1 MLAPERSSAVTSTDT
16 AAIEVK
22 SLEKTYASVGRD
34 GKTTETHALHDI
46 NICVEQG
53 EFICIVGAS
62 GCGKSTLLR
71 IIAGCEGLTSGEL
84 LVMGRTVSKPGP
96 DRCMVFQDYALF
108 PWLTVAQNIAYGPRQ
123 AARPKAEVEA
133 LTERYLEMVG
143 LRKFTNRFPF
153 ELSGGMK
160 QRVAIARVLAN
171 DPAVILMDE
180 PFGALDAITRSGLQ
194 ANLLEIWE
202 ANKKTVL
209 FITHSVDEAVY
220 LADRVI
226 VLSPQ
231 PAGRLK
237 LEVRVDLPRP
247 RDIASVDFN
256 RLKRVL
262 LDAIA
267 PDLAAAAD
275 VSSE

>member
-1 MLAPERSSAVTSTDT
+1 MLADLIP
-16 AAIEVK
+16 AIETK
-22 SLEKTYASVGRD
+22 HLDKTYISQSRD
-34 GKTTETHALHDI
+34 GSFAETHALSDI
-46 NICVEQG
+46 NLTIKQG
-53 EFICIVGAS
+53 EFICIIGAS

-71 IIAGCEGLTSGEL
+71 IVAGFETLSTGEMH
-84 LVMGRTVSKPGP
+84 VMGKSINGPGP
-96 DRCMVFQDYALF
+96 DRGMVFQDYALF
-108 PWLTVAQNIAYGPRQ
+108 PWLSVAANIAYGPKQ
-123 AARPKAEVEA
+123 AGLPKEQIAE

-143 LRKFTNRFPF
+143 LKKFRNRYPH

-180 PFGALDAITRSGLQ
+180 PFGALDAITRNGLQ
-194 ANLLEIWE
+194 ESLLEIWQK
-202 ANKKTVL
+202 AKKTIL

-226 VLSPQ
+226 VLSPH
-231 PAGRLK
+231 PGRLK
-237 LEVRVDLPRP
+237 MEIPIDLPRP

-256 RLKRVL
+256 RLKRDM

-267 PDLAAAAD
+267 PDIAVEAAAEA
-275 VSSE
+275 S

>member
-1 MLAPERSSAVTSTDT
+1 MLADLVP
-16 AAIEVK
+16 AIETK
-22 SLEKTYASVGRD
+22 HLDKTYLSQSRD
-34 GKTTETHALHDI
+34 GSFSETHALSDI
-46 NICVEQG
+46 NLSIAQG
-53 EFICIVGAS
+53 EFICIIGAS

-71 IIAGCEGLTSGEL
+71 IVAGFETLSTGEMHVMGKTIAG
-84 LVMGRTVSKPGP
+84 PGP
-96 DRCMVFQDYALF
+96 DRGMVFQDYALF
-108 PWLTVAQNIAYGPRQ
+108 PWLSVAANIGYGPKQ
-123 AARPKAEVEA
+123 AGLPKAKIDE

-143 LRKFTNRFPF
+143 LKKFRNRYPH

-180 PFGALDAITRSGLQ
+180 PFGALDAITRNGLQ
-194 ANLLEIWE
+194 ESLLEIWE
-202 ANKKTVL
+202 KAKKTIL

-226 VLSPQ
+226 VLSPH
-231 PAGRLK
+231 PGRLK
-237 LEVRVDLPRP
+237 MEIPIDLPRP

-256 RLKRVL
+256 RLKRVM

-267 PDLAAAAD
+267 PDIAVETAAEA
-275 VSSE
+275 S